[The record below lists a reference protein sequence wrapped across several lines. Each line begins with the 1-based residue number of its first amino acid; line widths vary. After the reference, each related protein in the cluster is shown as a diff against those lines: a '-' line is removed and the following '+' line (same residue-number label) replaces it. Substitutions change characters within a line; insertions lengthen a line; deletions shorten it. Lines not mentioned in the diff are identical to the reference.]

1 MDAKRYSNSLG
12 YAGSGGQN
20 APSLLAP
27 GLVIDR
33 FRLEE
38 KLHVGGMAHLW
49 RVSEVNHAGDS
60 RLPLIMM
67 CRASRAVRTRPPSS
81 VLRWSR

>member
-1 MDAKRYSNSLG
+1 MDSKLYSNTLG

-27 GLVIDR
+27 GMVIDR
-33 FRLEE
+33 FQLEE

-49 RVSEVNHAGDS
+49 RVSEVNHAGDLS
-60 RLPLIMM
+60 FNVVADLEFRNLLGL
-67 CRASRAVRTRPPSS
+67 
-81 VLRWSR
+81 VLML